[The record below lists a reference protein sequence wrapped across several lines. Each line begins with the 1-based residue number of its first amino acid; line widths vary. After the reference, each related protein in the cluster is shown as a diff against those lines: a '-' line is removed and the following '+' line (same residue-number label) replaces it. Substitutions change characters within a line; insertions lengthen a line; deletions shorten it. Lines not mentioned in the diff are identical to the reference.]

1 MKRKGAIRVRQGLGV
16 CVATLDYSRRMWG
29 CSQRK
34 KTTYLLRPYG
44 VIEGTLIDGFHAPG
58 GVFSALIYLSGS
70 LSDVVIKWNQAEL
83 VISPLFSEQ

>member
-1 MKRKGAIRVRQGLGV
+1 MCGYTRLQSAYVGLQS
-16 CVATLDYSRRMWG
+16 AE
-29 CSQRK
+29 